1 MGLGSREAECVEG
14 VERRGGEEITHCR
27 GIKEM
32 EGAEKKA
39 KICQKQQVLT
49 VAVLLRTDLFP
60 QNLKDQHSQG

>member
-1 MGLGSREAECVEG
+1 MGLRSREAECVEG

-39 KICQKQQVLT
+39 KMRQKQQILAI
-49 VAVLLRTDLFP
+49 AVLPQTGLFP
-60 QNLKDQHSQG
+60 QNLPWVVF